1 MPFLP
6 PQCSKSGRDIS
17 RPGVHSFTSL
27 NHFSN
32 PMENSLSDSGE
43 SLTRNPDLGILTRR
57 GFIAASAA
65 TLASCKAA
73 SSVSPPSQTAAV
85 KPPSNKDYR
94 TPSVQGPV
102 PRNNAG
108 NHSSN
113 FSKDAGV
120 TFSRVQVSGNFIA
133 ITFDDG
139 PHPQNTP
146 RLLDM
151 LAKRNIKATFYV
163 IGRSVDLHPGVL
175 RRTVAEGHEIGNH
188 SHTHRLLSKLGNDEV
203 RQEMKRCQDA
213 VGRAAGVR
221 PRTMRPPYG
230 GLLQSQRELV
240 HEEFGYPT
248 ILWPVD
254 PLDWKRPWPF
264 RGCLPHSLRDD
275 CGRNRPRARSPF
287 TDCRRHAGHPRRA
300 AETWLQVRDC
310 LPVDRDENG
319 CLRTGLRDRRPVS
332 FTKLPAAF
340 REPGPLRR
348 AILRHP

>member
-1 MPFLP
+1 MD
-6 PQCSKSGRDIS
+6 KSLLKI
-17 RPGVHSFTSL
+17 
-27 NHFSN
+27 
-32 PMENSLSDSGE
+32 GE
-43 SLTRNPDLGILTRR
+43 SLSRNPDLGTLSRR

-73 SSVSPPSQTAAV
+73 TPIAPANPEAAV
-85 KPPSNKDYR
+85 KTPSNTAYR
-94 TPSVQGPV
+94 TPSVPGPV
-102 PRNNAG
+102 PRNSPG

-113 FSKDAGV
+113 FSKDAGI
-120 TFSRVQVSGNFIA
+120 TFSRVHVSGNYIA

-188 SHTHRLLSKLGNDEV
+188 SHTHRLLSKLSNAEV
-203 RQEMKRCQDA
+203 RQEMQRCQDA

-248 ILWPVD
+248 ILWSVD
-254 PLDWKRPWPF
+254 PLDWKRPGPSVVASRILSATTAGGIVLAHDLHSQTVDAMPATLDGLLK
-264 RGCLPHSLRDD
+264 RGFKFVTVSQLI
-275 CGRNRPRARSPF
+275 AMK
-287 TDCRRHAGHPRRA
+287 
-300 AETWLQVRDC
+300 
-310 LPVDRDENG
+310 VDA
-319 CLRTGLRDRRPVS
+319 TAQASV
-332 FTKLPAAF
+332 T
-340 REPGPLRR
+340 PGS
-348 AILRHP
+348 